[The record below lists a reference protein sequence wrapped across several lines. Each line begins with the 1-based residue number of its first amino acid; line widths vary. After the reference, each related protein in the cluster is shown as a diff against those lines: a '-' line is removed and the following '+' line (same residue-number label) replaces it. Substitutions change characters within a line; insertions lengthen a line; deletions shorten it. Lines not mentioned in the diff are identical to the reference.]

1 MQKYFTS
8 RAIAVVCL
16 SLLTLFGIAAAS
28 AAPPASYS
36 PALRRYPYLTD
47 AVGSFA
53 TINWATDRSEMSGLV
68 RFGKAGAESC
78 TAHFAIPTRTPI
90 SVNGVLEYQW
100 KARLNLAPKTKY
112 CYRVYLGTSLANRID
127 LIGSDPAPSFWTQ
140 IPAGAN
146 GSFSFVVIGDWGYVN
161 ASGTN

>member
-47 AVGSFA
+47 AVGSYA
-53 TINWATDRSEMSGLV
+53 TVNWATDRSQTSGAV
-68 RFGKAGAESC
+68 RYGKSGSESC
-78 TAHFAIPTRTPI
+78 TSHYVPATKTAIT
-90 SVNGVLEYQW
+90 VNGVLEYQW
-100 KARLNLAPKTKY
+100 KAMLNLMPGTKY
-112 CYRVYLGTSLANRID
+112 CYRV
-127 LIGSDPAPSFWTQ
+127 
-140 IPAGAN
+140 
-146 GSFSFVVIGDWGYVN
+146 
-161 ASGTN
+161 